1 MLNLGLF
8 LKIRI
13 GFCFGEK
20 NKILFLI
27 LFFIFKILC
36 CADVENCGI
45 SKGFGFIYIYRL
57 EKCKNLAI
65 VILFV

>member
-1 MLNLGLF
+1 MLSLGLF

-27 LFFIFKILC
+27 LFLIFKILC

-45 SKGFGFIYIYRL
+45 SKCFGFIYIYCR
-57 EKCKNLAI
+57 
-65 VILFV
+65 VLFFGPGPATDGI